1 MTSFST
7 PDDLGTAMKRTFTED
22 EKAWVQ
28 TLLNQAADYMR
39 ELMQGAWVYPKR
51 QSTFETWPV
60 AGRVVLPQDFVRS
73 VDRVERDGKP
83 VRFTR
88 FEDTLRVPSDD
99 RLEVTFTY
107 GLEEAPHLLVGLN
120 NAIVSQQIMLVEAEI
135 GLSVGGLSSLAL
147 DDFKIAFANAGELTG
162 LALPEH
168 TRKLLAQQYGRT
180 GWVVGTQT

>member
-1 MTSFST
+1 MSSFST
-7 PDDLGTAMKRTFTED
+7 PDGLGTAMKRTFTED

-28 TLLNQAADYMR
+28 TLLNEAADYLR

-51 QSTFETWPV
+51 QSTFQAWPV
-60 AGRVVLPQDFVRS
+60 AGRVGLPQDFVRS

-88 FEDTLRVPSDD
+88 FEDTLRLPTDD
-99 RLEVTFTY
+99 EVEVTFTY
-107 GLEEAPHLLVGLN
+107 GLEEPPPLLAGLN
-120 NAIVSQQIMLVEAEI
+120 NAIVAQQIMLVEAEI